1 MATRLESGQVQ
12 LRSAASVPME
22 RITPQQVDYVAPRAE
37 ARKADAMAQILDRM
51 SQSTFQRAA
60 EMRQEEAYQ
69 FAAQNPITPDQIQL
83 AKEGLPQAIP
93 GVGKISGDYTVFGE
107 ALKKARTLQLSGVFE
122 QEGRNELA
130 KILVEVQNNRMTS
143 QEAST
148 KIANFTNGY
157 SNSLAVADGEAAIKL
172 RATLATHGNTI
183 LNAAYEAESKR
194 KKSENSVKFDM
205 DYDNSMQLL
214 EATISQGFFTDSN
227 GERRSIDDLVDV
239 IGQNIST
246 QALLLGDLGM
256 QKEYSEKFRLAVRT
270 AKINAVTKL
279 VTSDEYML
287 DPLATLNKIK
297 SGDIGKMSQVLQG
310 MIINDFDSV
319 AKVTANYMAAVNERE
334 TIASR
339 KREAIKLDG
348 QAQSVNLLERIFPL
362 KENNPER
369 KRLIAELTA
378 LPPGSTPIG
387 TLEKLLEP
395 QKPTGDGDSNSMTN
409 YNALGM
415 IFSGAIKTKEDL
427 DRVPGLSIKDRTALL
442 KVLYKDDKSNDS
454 ALDRSINKLAEL
466 PETSTG
472 AFVLDQKSDAFKK
485 RQSLKLRAAQIE
497 NDAIQKG
504 RPITT
509 PEIIQQL
516 EAEALSKKN
525 SEDARQARKRLDEYV
540 KGPDGK
546 AKPGRDWITGPITK
560 QSIDALRR
568 QAGTDPVKLRQVRDM
583 ESLLKQ
589 AEGN

>member
-22 RITPQQVDYVAPRAE
+22 RITPQQIDYVAPRAE

-60 EMRQEEAYQ
+60 EMREQEAYQ
-69 FAAQNPITPDQIQL
+69 FAADTPPTQAQL
-83 AKEGLPQAIP
+83 ELAADGLPGAIP
-93 GVGKISGDYTVFGE
+93 GADTVSGDYTVFGR
-107 ALKKARTLQLSGVFE
+107 ALKKARSLQIAGHFE
-122 QEGRNELA
+122 VEGRNQLT
-130 KILVEVQNNRMTS
+130 KLLVDVQS
-143 QEAST
+143 GKADPKDIST
-148 KIANFTNGY
+148 KIATMTDGY
-157 SNSLAVADGEAAIKL
+157 AKSLSKVDGEAALKF
-172 RATLATHGNTI
+172 RANMATHGNTI
-183 LNAAYEAESKR
+183 LSAAYEAESKR
-194 KKSENSVKFDM
+194 NKVQNSVKFDM

-227 GERRSIDDLVDV
+227 GEQRSVDDLVAV

-270 AKINAVTKL
+270 AKIGAVSKL
-279 VTSDEYML
+279 YTSDEYML
-287 DPLATLNKIK
+287 DTTATLNKIR
-297 SGDIGKMSQVLQG
+297 SGDAGKLSQVFQS
-310 MIINDFDSV
+310 MDFDSV

-427 DRVPGLSIKDRTALL
+427 DRVPGLSIKDRTSLL

-504 RPITT
+504 KPITT

-525 SEDARQARKRLDEYV
+525 SEDARQARKRIDEYV

-560 QSIDALRR
+560 QSIEALRR
-568 QAGTDPVKLRQVRDM
+568 QAGTDPIKLRQVRDM